1 MDSSK
6 VSPEVADY
14 SPVGV
19 VDSRLLVVREI
30 SSAMAMS
37 SAAVP
42 NPTLH
47 LCAMKRQLHGW
58 VKHKVYADT
67 YGVANRDIDSIKC
80 LLHRFHQSHQSS
92 NPVLLS
98 HWNA

>member
-14 SPVGV
+14 SPVGA
-19 VDSRLLVVREI
+19 VDLRLFVVREI

-47 LCAMKRQLHGW
+47 LCAMKRQLHG
-58 VKHKVYADT
+58 
-67 YGVANRDIDSIKC
+67 
-80 LLHRFHQSHQSS
+80 
-92 NPVLLS
+92 
-98 HWNA
+98 